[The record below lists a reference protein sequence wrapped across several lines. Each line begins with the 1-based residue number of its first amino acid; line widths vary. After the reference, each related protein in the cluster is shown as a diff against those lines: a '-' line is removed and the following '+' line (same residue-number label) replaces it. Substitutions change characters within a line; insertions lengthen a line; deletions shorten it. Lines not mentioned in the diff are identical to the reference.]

1 MHFQVPSQR
10 GRKPIRNKKQELDLQ
25 DTKKKLLSILPQE
38 ISELELLEHLHLII
52 LILRNLSFIRAN
64 ENQILKCQKLF
75 DIIVSLF
82 IDLADKEITLNC
94 LDILVNLGK

>member
-25 DTKKKLLSILPQE
+25 DTKKKLSILPQE
-38 ISELELLEHLHLII
+38 ISELELVEHLHLII